1 MMSMSELRTLAEFI
15 AGLSLDDVPQR
26 VKEAAVL
33 CVLDTV
39 GVAVGAA
46 DHTQVR
52 SVSDA
57 WLKNSGTADRE
68 ADVWGQ
74 GRTAPLS
81 TAVFLNGLMGH
92 TLELDDVHT
101 NSKTHIGTV
110 IVPAAWGMA
119 QVLGKSGRALVEA
132 VICGYEITARIGMAL
147 GVSAHRNKGW
157 HATSTAGTF
166 GAAAACA
173 KLMELSVDQ
182 IVYALGMAG
191 TQSFGL
197 WAFLGDSA
205 SSKVLHPARAA
216 QSGLEAALL
225 AKAGMT
231 GPEHILTAKDGG
243 LLAAMSD
250 NYDVALVDKDLG
262 EVWEIL
268 AVDNKPYS
276 CCRSTHCGID
286 AALALREIE
295 PQIAEKIDHA
305 VVYTYLVG
313 NKQCGM
319 SQGSIDP
326 HTAVEAKFSTPYT
339 CACAMLDGDVMLRH
353 FETDMIERPQVRDL
367 LSRIK
372 VETDEGFT
380 AQYPLHWGCRLEVF
394 LKDGTKLEKIVQDAS
409 GSVDNPLTREQVYRK
424 AKGLLI
430 QTQGDR
436 AEAQAKAVLNLLKA
450 EVLPRI

>member
-1 MMSMSELRTLAEFI
+1 MTELRRLPEFI
-15 AGLSLDDVPQR
+15 SGFSIT
-26 VKEAAVL
+26 EAPA
-33 CVLDTV
+33 CVVETACMCILDTV

-46 DHTQVR
+46 DHAQVR
-52 SVSDA
+52 SISDA
-57 WLKNSGTADRE
+57 WLKTAGKAE
-68 ADVWGQ
+68 KEVDVWGQ
-74 GRTAPLS
+74 GRTAPLA

-110 IVPAAWGMA
+110 IVPAAWGLA
-119 QVLGKSGRALVEA
+119 QYLGKTGRELAESV
-132 VICGYEITARIGMAL
+132 VCGYEITARIGMAL
-147 GVSAHRNKGW
+147 GVSAHRNRGW

-173 KLMELSVDQ
+173 KLLGLTADQ

-225 AKAGMT
+225 AQAGMT

-250 NYDVALVDKDLG
+250 DYDVSLVDKDLG
-262 EVWEIL
+262 TVWEIL
-268 AVDNKPYS
+268 AVDNKPYP

-295 PQIAEKIDHA
+295 PQIAEKMDHA

-339 CACAMLDGDVMLRH
+339 SACAMLDGDVTLSH
-353 FETDMIERPQVRDL
+353 FESDMIERPQVRDL
-367 LSRIK
+367 LSRIR

-380 AQYPLHWGCRLEVF
+380 SQYPLHWGCRLEVF
-394 LKDGTKLEKIVQDAS
+394 LKDGTKLEKTVQDAS
-409 GSVDNPLTREQVYRK
+409 GSVDNPLTRDQVFRK
-424 AKGLLI
+424 AKGLFA

-436 AEAQAKAVLNLLKA
+436 AQEQAKAVLDLLEA
-450 EVLPRI
+450 QVLPRI

>member
-1 MMSMSELRTLAEFI
+1 MAELRTLAEFI
-15 AGLSLDDVPQR
+15 CDFSLENAPAR
-26 VKEAAVL
+26 VRETAAL
-33 CVLDTV
+33 CILDNV
-39 GVAVGAA
+39 GVGIGAA
-46 DHTQVR
+46 ENEQVKN
-52 SVSDA
+52 VSNA
-57 WLKNSGTADRE
+57 WLRVSGHADKE
-68 ADVWGQ
+68 IDVWGQ
-74 GRTAPLS
+74 HRKAPLS
-81 TAVFLNGLMGH
+81 TAVFLNGMMSH

-110 IVPAAWGMA
+110 VIPAAWGMA
-119 QVLGKSGRALVEA
+119 QYLGKSGRELMEA
-132 VICGYEITARIGMAL
+132 VICGYEVTARIGMAL
-147 GVSAHRNKGW
+147 GVSSHRNKGW

-173 KLMELSVDQ
+173 KLLSLTVDQ
-182 IVYALGMAG
+182 TVSALGMAG

-216 QSGLEAALL
+216 QSGLESALL
-225 AKAGMT
+225 AQAGMT

-250 NYDVALVDKDLG
+250 NYDVSLVTAGLG

-268 AVDNKPYS
+268 AMDNKPYP

-286 AALALREIE
+286 AALALRSQEE
-295 PQIAEKIDHA
+295 GLAEKIDHA

-319 SQGSIDP
+319 SQGSRDP

-339 CACAMLDGDVMLRH
+339 AASALIDGEVGLEH
-353 FETDMIERPQVRDL
+353 FLPAKIERPEVRDL

-372 VETDEGFT
+372 VETDEDFT
-380 AQYPLHWGCRLEVF
+380 ANYPDHWGCRMELF
-394 LKDGTKLEKIVQDAS
+394 LKDGRKLVKTVTDAS
-409 GSVDNPLTREQVYRK
+409 GSVDNPLTREQVFAK
-424 AKGLLI
+424 AKGVI
-430 QTQGDR
+430 TQTQG
-436 AEAQAKAVLNLLKA
+436 EAADAIARSILEVANAVT
-450 EVLPRI
+450 LPTI

>member
-1 MMSMSELRTLAEFI
+1 MSELRTLAEFI
-15 AGLSLDDVPQR
+15 VHFSLENAPAR
-26 VKEAAVL
+26 VRETAAL
-33 CVLDTV
+33 CVLDNV
-39 GVAVGAA
+39 GVGIGAA
-46 DHTQVR
+46 GNQQIKN
-52 SVSDA
+52 VSEA
-57 WLKNSGTADRE
+57 WLKTCGHADKE
-68 ADVWGQ
+68 IDVWGQ
-74 GRTAPLS
+74 HRKAPLS
-81 TAVFLNGLMGH
+81 TAVFLNAMMSH

-110 IVPAAWGMA
+110 VVPAAWGMA
-119 QVLGKSGRALVEA
+119 QYLDKSGKDLIAA
-132 VICGYEITARIGMAL
+132 VICGYEVTARIGMAL

-173 KLMELSVDQ
+173 KLLGLDVEKTIS
-182 IVYALGMAG
+182 ALGMAG

-225 AKAGMT
+225 AQAGMT

-250 NYDVALVDKDLG
+250 DYDVSLVTRGLG
-262 EVWEIL
+262 ETWEIL
-268 AVDNKPYS
+268 AMDNKPYP

-286 AALALREIE
+286 AALALRAQE
-295 PQIAEKIDHA
+295 PDLAQKVDHA

-319 SQGSIDP
+319 SQGSRDP

-339 CACAMLDGDVMLRH
+339 AAAAMIDGEVSLRH
-353 FETDMIERPQVRDL
+353 FLPDQIERAEVRDL
-367 LSRIK
+367 LGRIK
-372 VETDEGFT
+372 VETDEAFT
-380 AQYPLHWGCRLEVF
+380 ANYPDHWGCRMEVF
-394 LKDGTKLEKIVQDAS
+394 LKDGRKLEKTVTDAS
-409 GSVDNPLTREQVYRK
+409 GSVDNPLTREQVFAK
-424 AKGLLI
+424 AKGVI
-430 QTQGDR
+430 AQTQGEAADALAR
-436 AEAQAKAVLNLLKA
+436 SVLNVAEAAVLPA
-450 EVLPRI
+450 I